1 MAPPSCGDRPQTGTR
16 YQTPSEDDA
25 MPENPGHHGVSNQ
38 KLTKRAKQPEERS
51 GVPAIEPEGIV
62 VERWGNPDVLDLVR
76 DDRSI
81 VMGKGEILFK
91 EGDSA
96 DGMYVVRNGTLRI
109 RSGSVVY
116 EDVIAG
122 GIVGEMAMVEGGL
135 PRSAMVYALTVCEL
149 VKVDEQ
155 RFFALIAE
163 TPSFARTVMRVLS
176 RRLRRMDQRYRPD
189 QRTESL

>member
-1 MAPPSCGDRPQTGTR
+1 
-16 YQTPSEDDA
+16 
-25 MPENPGHHGVSNQ
+25 MPEKPGHHGVSNQ
-38 KLTKRAKQPEERS
+38 KLTKLAKQPERS
-51 GVPAIEPEGIV
+51 VVPAIEPEGIV

-96 DGMYVVRNGTLRI
+96 DSGSADCMYVVRNGTLRI

-176 RRLRRMDQRYRPD
+176 RRLRRMDQRFRPD
-189 QRTESL
+189 QRTESR